1 MKSKYKNMSI
11 MKTSRHVMGWGCG
24 VWHTFITDTLHLV
37 DGLLP
42 ILLSQMLGP
51 LHRLA
56 QELLQLSAV
65 VVKTEDT

>member
-1 MKSKYKNMSI
+1 
-11 MKTSRHVMGWGCG
+11 VDGGWD
-24 VWHTFITDTLHLV
+24 TFITDTLHLV
-37 DGLLP
+37 DGLLT
-42 ILLSQMLGP
+42 ILFSQMLGP